1 MNMQTPGPGSYPMAN
16 TIFSLSILS
25 NMSAIFN
32 GQSSEV
38 ILQNTYEAVV
48 SILGDSNIQGY
59 VGTWSVVWGPIE
71 KLSDV
76 HRCENTMYI
85 AYNEVLDTYA
95 VLIAGTDTS
104 SVTDWAM
111 EDFNVWDKKPWPY
124 YTAPNKAQ
132 QPNISK
138 GAFNGL
144 TDLTN
149 LVDPDHNRTA
159 MQYLQDIGAVNVC
172 VSGHSLGGTL
182 APLYA
187 LYLGSKINGLNL
199 SCVPVA
205 ALTCGDTNF
214 VTYYNSTTVGQN
226 TVNIANS
233 MDFIPH
239 LFEYTLVEE
248 LKKLYAPTIPWD
260 LLLDPT
266 IFYAEEAAK
275 RNDYQQAN
283 QFTFTSPLFVPA
295 DVNYPEKPGGKPVN
309 PDSYTGQV
317 SCQHVAAYSYYLD
330 IVDGFLTHATSIFN
344 SLFPGK
350 ISGIYFTNGCSAP
363 TGS

>member
-1 MNMQTPGPGSYPMAN
+1 MQTPGPGSYPMAN

-25 NMSAIFN
+25 NMGAIFN
-32 GQSSEV
+32 GQTPTE
-38 ILQNTYEAVV
+38 ILQNTYQGV
-48 SILGDSNIQGY
+48 STILSNSAIQDY
-59 VGTWSVVWGPIE
+59 VGAWSVVWGPIE
-71 KLSDV
+71 KLSDRN
-76 HRCENTMYI
+76 RCENTMYI
-85 AYNEVLDTYA
+85 AYNEAIDTYA

-111 EDFNVWDKKPWPY
+111 EDFDVWDKKPWPY
-124 YTAPNKAQ
+124 YTDLNKSQ
-132 QPNISK
+132 QPNISN
-138 GAFNGL
+138 GAFNGF
-144 TDLTN
+144 TN
-149 LVDPDHNRTA
+149 LIDMVDPDTSRTA
-159 MQYLQDIGAVNVC
+159 LQYLQDNKAVNIV

-187 LYLGSKINGLNL
+187 LFLNNEISDINI

-205 ALTCGDTNF
+205 ALTCGDANF
-214 VTYYNSTTVGQN
+214 VAYYNSTTVGQN

-233 MDFIPH
+233 LDFIPH
-239 LFEYTLVEE
+239 LFEYALVEE
-248 LKKLYAPTIPWD
+248 LKTLYSPTIPWD
-260 LLLDPT
+260 IWLDPAF
-266 IFYAEEAAK
+266 FYAEEAAK

-295 DVNYPEKPGGKPVN
+295 DVQYPEKPGGKLVN

-317 SCQHVAAYSYYLD
+317 SCQHVAAYSYYLN
-330 IVDGFLTHATSIFN
+330 IADGFLTQATSIFN
-344 SLFPGK
+344 GLFPGT